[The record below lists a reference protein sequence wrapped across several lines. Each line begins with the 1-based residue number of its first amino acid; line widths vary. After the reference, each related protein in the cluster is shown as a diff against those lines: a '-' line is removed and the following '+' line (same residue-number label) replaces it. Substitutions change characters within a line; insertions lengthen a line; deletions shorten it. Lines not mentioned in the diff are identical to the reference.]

1 MRGILKALAS
11 SQGFQKYRS
20 CKEYQNFHILYII
33 ILIPSKLKGSFIDIR
48 ESFISKSKAI
58 RVYIRKEEAL

>member
-1 MRGILKALAS
+1 VRGILKALAS

-20 CKEYQNFHILYII
+20 REEHQNFHILYTI